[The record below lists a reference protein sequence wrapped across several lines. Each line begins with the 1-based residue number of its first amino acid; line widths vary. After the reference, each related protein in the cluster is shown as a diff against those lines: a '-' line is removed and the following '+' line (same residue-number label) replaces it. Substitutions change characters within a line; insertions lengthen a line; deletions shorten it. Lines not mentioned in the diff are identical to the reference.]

1 MYVMKTFC
9 YQDYLKKVFFSCFEC
24 CFQMTADDEEKANA
38 AKKQKERA
46 HKRLFKRGVPG
57 ESGGDLNDSGAYEE
71 DPEDSLLDVA
81 DKRVRMGDGVSDA
94 LSHRLVTEL
103 QTAKSITR
111 IGAEFLTQE
120 SVDTAEALALVQQQ
134 LASCQAVLSTAQAV
148 LIRIVAAKDA
158 KK

>member
-1 MYVMKTFC
+1 
-9 YQDYLKKVFFSCFEC
+9 
-24 CFQMTADDEEKANA
+24 
-38 AKKQKERA
+38 
-46 HKRLFKRGVPG
+46 
-57 ESGGDLNDSGAYEE
+57 
-71 DPEDSLLDVA
+71 
-81 DKRVRMGDGVSDA
+81 MGDGVSDA